1 MSLYELHHLLF
12 DLRSYP
18 EVKEEYGQDREAV
31 YQRYTLSDDELAAL
45 RTDDIY
51 RLHRLGVNAYL
62 LAPYAQILG
71 FELME
76 LGDILRADA
85 EAERQRQAQKE

>member
-12 DLRSYP
+12 DLRRYP
-18 EVKEEYGQDREAV
+18 EVKEEYGHDREAV

-51 RLHRLGVNAYL
+51 RLHKLGVNAYL
-62 LAPYAQILG
+62 LASYTQMLG
-71 FELME
+71 FELIE
-76 LGDILRADA
+76 LGDILRAGA
-85 EAERQRQAQKE
+85 EVERQRQAQKE